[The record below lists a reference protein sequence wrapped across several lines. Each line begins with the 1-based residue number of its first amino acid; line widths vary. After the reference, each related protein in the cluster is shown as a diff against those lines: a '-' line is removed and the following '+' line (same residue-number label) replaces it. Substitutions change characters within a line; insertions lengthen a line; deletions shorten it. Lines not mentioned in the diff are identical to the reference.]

1 MTDATGEIARFVA
14 ATRFQD
20 LDTATVEHLKRL
32 VLDGIANAVGGLRTA
47 ASRIQ
52 DGAVTGLGSERV
64 ARVLGSGERASL
76 LAATYMNAA
85 CANALDFDDTYRTFL
100 HPGATAIAPSLALG
114 EKLSAHGRDVLAAVA
129 VGYEVPIRVA
139 EAAFPSPERLGEVW
153 GFAPWQTLGS
163 AGCCHGRCWC
173 WAAPRAWRPTSPSP
187 SLPWSD
193 G

>member
-14 ATRFQD
+14 ATRYRD
-20 LDTATVEHLKRL
+20 LDAATVEHLKRL

-52 DGAVTGLGSERV
+52 DGVVSGLGSER
-64 ARVLGSGERASL
+64 A
-76 LAATYMNAA
+76 
-85 CANALDFDDTYRTFL
+85 TFL

-153 GFAPWQTLGS
+153 GFAP
-163 AGCCHGRCWC
+163 
-173 WAAPRAWRPTSPSP
+173 
-187 SLPWSD
+187 
-193 G
+193 